1 MSIIGKK
8 GRTVKPISSFLK
20 ELGDLKLIKGRIG
33 VKQFEEFTDKF
44 VPVFLRYSAE
54 KGVEFCLDHN
64 ILELAREGRT
74 TMEILYDKEWKH
86 ETMLE
91 DLLNFLTWRGVF
103 KKKGREYQSVIQPGK
118 KKSIFKIEIGD
129 AIAPGP
135 DVTALGLGFQVKE
148 PIGLLPDEKK
158 WVEGAKS
165 YKVVFNIFDRIY
177 SRFIYD
183 SMKTGTQPATLDDK
197 PGQLGPFID
206 SFLMSP
212 SFIIPRMAVI
222 AAAFKYTIPSKLLDL
237 NCGTGRGVEELLL
250 FNPNTEVIGVTDNA
264 FQLQVAE
271 RNLAVFS
278 EQKQLYPRLEWRVV
292 DFSHPL
298 PNQLED
304 LVGECDMVLV
314 NQLFQFCPHDAY
326 RRLVEEILS
335 FVKAGGVVAF
345 FQNLRAEKDLPWP
358 HEWLFRT
365 IQGFTGIPE
374 EKLFK
379 ELLKQETGKDVRE
392 LIPLAAYLVY

>member
-20 ELGDLKLIKGRIG
+20 ELGDLKLIEGRIG
-33 VKQFEEFTDKF
+33 VKQYEEFTDTF

-54 KGVEFCLDHN
+54 RGVDFCLDHN
-64 ILELAREGRT
+64 ILELAREGST

-103 KKKGREYQSVIQPGK
+103 KKKGREYQSVIQPGNE
-118 KKSIFKIEIGD
+118 KSIPKLEIGD

-148 PIGLLPDEKK
+148 PIGLLPEDKK
-158 WVEGAKS
+158 WVEGAKA
-165 YKVVFNIFDRIY
+165 YKVVFNLFDRIL

-197 PGQLGPFID
+197 PGQLGPLID

-212 SFIIPRMAVI
+212 SYIIPRMAVI
-222 AAAFKYTIPSKLLDL
+222 AAAFKQAIPTKLLDL
-237 NCGTGRGVEELLL
+237 NCGTGRGIEELLL
-250 FNPNTEVIGVTDNA
+250 FNPNAEIIGVTDNA
-264 FQLQVAE
+264 FQLRVAE
-271 RNLAVFS
+271 RNLTVFS
-278 EQKQLYPRLEWRVV
+278 EQKQLYPHLEWRVV
-292 DFSHPL
+292 DFSHLL

-314 NQLFQFCPHDAY
+314 NQLFQFCPHDTHK
-326 RRLVEEILS
+326 RLIKEILS
-335 FVKAGGVVAF
+335 FVKTGGVVAF
-345 FQNLRAEKDLPWP
+345 FQHLRAEKDLPWP
-358 HEWLFRT
+358 HEWFFQT
-365 IQGFTGIPE
+365 IQGFSGIPE
-374 EKLFK
+374 EKGFK
-379 ELLKQETGKDVRE
+379 ELLKRETGKDVRE